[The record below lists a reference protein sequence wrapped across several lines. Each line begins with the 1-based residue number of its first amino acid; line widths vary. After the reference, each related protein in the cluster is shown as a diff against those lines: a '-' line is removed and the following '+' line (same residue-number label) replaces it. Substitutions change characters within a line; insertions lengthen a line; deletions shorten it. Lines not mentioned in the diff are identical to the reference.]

1 MLRGKILI
9 CGMDIAT
16 SCGVA
21 HGSPNDRPKAWTWR
35 LSDYGKS
42 RTDKLSALMRY
53 CERYFATYRV
63 DAMFYERGLSLAAA
77 MEIGMSDD
85 TMALLRGAI
94 GVVEACAARAGV
106 PRIEGVGV
114 QTARS
119 QFLGAG
125 RIPKG
130 QGKVLVRE
138 RCRILGWKVANDDE
152 ADAACIWNMGVGI
165 MSPMNAHR
173 SMPLFAAK

>member
-1 MLRGKILI
+1 MLRGKPLI

-16 SCGVA
+16 SCGCA
-21 HGSPNDRPKAWTWR
+21 HGTADQKPRAWTWNLR
-35 LSDYGKS
+35 DAGKD
-42 RTDKLSALMRY
+42 RHAKLALLMRH
-53 CERYFATYRV
+53 CERYFAENPV
-63 DAMFYERGLSLAAA
+63 DALFYERGLSLAAA

-138 RCRILGWKVANDDE
+138 RCRVLGWQVVNDDE
-152 ADAACIWNMGVGI
+152 ADAACIWSMGVGI

-173 SMPLFAAK
+173 STPLFGAR